1 MKTRYHI
8 PVAILFALFLVSM
21 ISRNDDKNTRT
32 IKWMGI
38 EEAQDSMKI
47 KPKKIFVKVYTQWCG
62 VCKMMDRKTL
72 SKDRITEPLNKY
84 YYSVLLDAESTADIR
99 FKDSVFKFNPTLG
112 RGIHNLA
119 YHLGKESESLRYP
132 TIIILDEEFNVLYKY
147 PSYMSV
153 LNLEEVLE
161 LYR

>member
-1 MKTRYHI
+1 LNKI
-8 PVAILFALFLVSM
+8 KNILLLFLCGIIFISM
-21 ISRNDDKNTRT
+21 IRGEGKETVP
-32 IKWMGI
+32 IKWMTI

-47 KPKKIFVKVYTQWCG
+47 KPKKIFIKLYTKWCG

-72 SKDRITEPLNKY
+72 AKERITEPLNKY
-84 YYSVLLDAESTADIR
+84 YYSVLLDAESNGDIR

-112 RGIHNLA
+112 PGIHNLA
-119 YHLGKESESLRYP
+119 FHLGKESETLHYP
-132 TIIILDEEFNVLYKY
+132 TIIILDENLEILYKY
-147 PSYMSV
+147 PSYMSA